1 MINIIVAIDNKNG
14 FAKNNI
20 IPWYYTED
28 FQHFRKLTMNNI
40 CVMGRNTYE
49 EIDII
54 LSSKKPSVLPGRI
67 CFVLSNTL
75 DELPNA
81 QVIKSMDEFKYVLD
95 TVEQLKGKDIFFIG
109 GKQLYDLALEFA
121 DNVYVTHINK
131 DYDCDVFFN
140 MDYVYNNYPVQY
152 YLPSTNDELTF
163 KIYSKHFDLL

>member
-49 EIDII
+49 EINII
-54 LSSKKPSVLPGRI
+54 LRSKKPSVLPGRI

-81 QVIKSMDEFKYVLD
+81 QVIKSMDEFKYVLE
-95 TVEQLKGKDIFFIG
+95 TVDQIKNKEIFFIG
-109 GKQLYDLALEFA
+109 GKQLYDFALEFA

-131 DYDCDVFFN
+131 DYDCDIFFN
-140 MDYVYNNYPVQY
+140 MDYVHNNYPVQY
-152 YLPSTNDELTF
+152 YLPSTNDELNF